1 MDAAADLAVRNRHMM
16 GKLLVVVVG
25 MLGFGF
31 ALVPMYDVFCE
42 WTGLNGKTGGRVE
55 YSAMQDVNQE
65 RLVTVQFTAS
75 NNAGMSWTFEPMQH
89 QVQVHPGELTEIR
102 YFARNPGA
110 SRMVAQAVPSVS
122 QQKAADYLRKTEC
135 FCFTQQVLEAGE
147 SIEMPV
153 LFYVDPALPADVS
166 KLTLSYTL
174 FDVTPDRQS
183 RESGNPVSLRTLDAK
198 TRWIP
203 AVAGA
208 TQ

>member
-1 MDAAADLAVRNRHMM
+1 MSGTQRHNSRPLSSTKALVAKLVLA
-16 GKLLVVVVG
+16 VVG
-25 MLGFGF
+25 MFGFGF

-55 YSAMQDVNQE
+55 YSATQE
-65 RLVTVQFTAS
+65 INKDRVVTVQFTAS
-75 NNAGMSWTFEPMQH
+75 NNAAMSWSFEPMVH
-89 QVQVHPGELTEIR
+89 QVEVHPGELTEIR
-102 YFARNPGA
+102 YFARNPGT

-122 QQKAADYLRKTEC
+122 PLKAADYLRKTEC

-174 FDVTPDRQS
+174 FDVT
-183 RESGNPVSLRTLDAK
+183 ENFVNEGAAVSAN
-198 TRWIP
+198 
-203 AVAGA
+203 
-208 TQ
+208 